1 MPGYALANVDS
12 VDITVYGRGGHGAY
26 PHKTIDPIVIAS
38 RIVVALQTVVSREND
53 PLDPAVVTVGS
64 IHGGATYNVIP
75 DEVKLQLTVRSYSPE
90 VREKLLA
97 SIGRIVRAEAAS
109 SNAPKEPLLTVER
122 GPSATYNDPALTKR
136 IAAAL
141 APVLGA
147 ANVVEGKARM
157 GAEDFSEY
165 GRAGVPSAIFW
176 VGAADPA
183 KLAAAE
189 KSGASLP
196 SLHSSSFAPLR
207 EPTLRTGVLTLTGA
221 ALELFGKK

>member
-1 MPGYALANVDS
+1 
-12 VDITVYGRGGHGAY
+12 
-26 PHKTIDPIVIAS
+26 VIAA

-53 PLDPAVVTVGS
+53 PLEPAVVTVGS
-64 IHGGATYNVIP
+64 IHGGATHNVIP

-97 SIGRIVRAEAAS
+97 SIARIVKAEAMAA
-109 SNAPKEPLLTVER
+109 NAPKEPLIAVER
-122 GPSATYNDPALTKR
+122 GPSATFNDPALTKR
-136 IAAAL
+136 LAAAL
-141 APVLGA
+141 GPLLGA
-147 ANVVEGKARM
+147 ASVVEGKARM

-165 GRAGVPSAIFW
+165 GRAGVPAAILW

-189 KSGASLP
+189 KSGAPMP

-207 EPTLRTGVLTLTGA
+207 EPTLRTGVITLTGA
-221 ALELFGKK
+221 ALELLGK